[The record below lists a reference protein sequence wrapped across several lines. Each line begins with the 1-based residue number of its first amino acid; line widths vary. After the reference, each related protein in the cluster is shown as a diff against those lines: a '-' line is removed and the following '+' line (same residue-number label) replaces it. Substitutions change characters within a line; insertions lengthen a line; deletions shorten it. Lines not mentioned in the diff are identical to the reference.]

1 MLTQVAYIDLV
12 SGVGLCVVLGA
23 NNLST
28 CLGSSVG
35 VRAIKYRQALI
46 LASLGL
52 FAGILLEGYKVSG
65 AINAGIVKS
74 NDPKFILAVEL
85 SSLALMSVF
94 TYWRIPISVSQVAIG
109 AAIGSAFA
117 QGLQINWHFTT
128 LVAASWLLTPLAG
141 FMVALGLSLAERLL
155 VRKPKRILSLNLFY
169 SYLTVAS
176 GVYAAYALGA
186 NTVGFII
193 GMNKV
198 SGTSP
203 LLISISFA
211 FATIVGMIT
220 LGRGTTQSVA
230 ENIVGLSPS
239 SSFAAQMGG
248 AITVDGFTQIGIPVS
263 VSQAVIGGIFGAAAP
278 RRIVVRND
286 RLTREIF
293 IGWTIAPII
302 GAMFGFIAAMLI

>member
-1 MLTQVAYIDLV
+1 MLSQAAYIDLV
-12 SGVGLCVVLGA
+12 CGIGLCVVLGA

-28 CLGSSVG
+28 CLGSSIG
-35 VRAIKYRQALI
+35 VRAIRYREALV

-65 AINAGIVKS
+65 AINSGIVKS

-85 SSLALMSVF
+85 SSLVLMSAL
-94 TYWRIPISVSQVAIG
+94 TYWRIPISLSQVAIG

-117 QGLQINWHFTT
+117 QGLQVNWRFTT

-141 FMVALGLSLAERLL
+141 FTIGLAFSFAERLL
-155 VRKPKRILSLNLFY
+155 VRRRKKILSLNLFY

-193 GMNKV
+193 GMNEPSEV
-198 SGTSP
+198 SP
-203 LLISISFA
+203 FLVPVLFA
-211 FATIVGMIT
+211 FATVFGMVT
-220 LGRGTTQSVA
+220 LGRGTTESVA

-239 SSFAAQMGG
+239 ASFAAQMGG
-248 AITVDGFTQIGIPVS
+248 AITVDGFTQVGVPVS
-263 VSQAVIGGIFGAAAP
+263 VSQAVVGGIFGAAAP

-286 RLTREIF
+286 RLTREII
-293 IGWTIAPII
+293 IGWTIAPAI
-302 GAMFGFIAAMLI
+302 GALIGFVAALLV

>member
-1 MLTQVAYIDLV
+1 MISQAAYIDLV
-12 SGVGLCVVLGA
+12 CGIGLCVVLGA

-28 CLGSSVG
+28 CLGSSIG
-35 VRAIKYRQALI
+35 VRAIRYREALV

-65 AINAGIVKS
+65 AINSGIVKS

-85 SSLALMSVF
+85 SSLVLMSVL
-94 TYWRIPISVSQVAIG
+94 TYWRIPISLSQVAIG

-117 QGLQINWHFTT
+117 QGLQVNWRFTT

-141 FMVALGLSLAERLL
+141 FTIGLAFSFAERLL
-155 VRKPKRILSLNLFY
+155 VRRRKKILSLNLFY

-193 GMNKV
+193 GMNEPSEV
-198 SGTSP
+198 SP
-203 LLISISFA
+203 FLVPVLFA
-211 FATIVGMIT
+211 FATVFGMVT
-220 LGRGTTQSVA
+220 LGRGTTESVA

-239 SSFAAQMGG
+239 ASFAAQMGG
-248 AITVDGFTQIGIPVS
+248 AITVDGFTQVGVPVS

-286 RLTREIF
+286 RLTREII
-293 IGWTIAPII
+293 IGWTIAPAI
-302 GAMFGFIAAMLI
+302 GALIGFVAALLV